1 VYKPRSLE
9 GKDEVKP
16 ALRNQPV
23 LTYECVADDYVPM
36 GSSNEPDTVL
46 KRAKA
51 PQNRTLR
58 LSFDEEA
65 RYSAFAL
72 DPSTMEP
79 GLDGRLR
86 LDDAL
91 DSVFRGD
98 CMEIGPLLPAAC
110 VDLLI
115 ADPPY
120 DLPKNYDGDRFA
132 PMGHEAYL
140 EYTRAW
146 LGAIASSLKPGASL
160 YVCSDWRSSS
170 AVHIALSERFIVR
183 NRITWKRDKGRSA
196 RANWKNVS
204 EDIWFAT
211 AGDRY
216 AFDADAIRLRKP
228 VLAPYRDGGVPKD
241 WTEDESGRWRLT
253 GASNLWDDM
262 TVPFW
267 SMPENTD
274 HPTQKP
280 EKLVARLLLASSKA
294 GDTVLD
300 PFLGSGTTAVAAKKL
315 CRRFIGIERSPSYCA
330 LALKRLETATTDIRI
345 QGFDGVG
352 FSGRNAAHRTDSNEP
367 KTHKENNK

>member
-1 VYKPRSLE
+1 M
-9 GKDEVKP
+9 
-16 ALRNQPV
+16 
-23 LTYECVADDYVPM
+23 CIADDYVTM
-36 GSSNEPDTVL
+36 DSGKESSVL
-46 KRAKA
+46 RKRTKA
-51 PQNRTLR
+51 PRNRTLR
-58 LSFDEEA
+58 LSLDEEE
-65 RYSAFAL
+65 RYTALAL
-72 DPSTMEP
+72 DPSNMVP
-79 GLDGRLR
+79 GLDGRIR

-98 CMEIGPLLPAAC
+98 CMEIGPLLPVAC
-110 VDLLI
+110 ADLLI

-120 DLPKNYDGDRFA
+120 DLPKCFDGDRFT

-146 LGAIASSLKPGASL
+146 LGAIASTLKPGASL

-170 AVHIALSERFIVR
+170 AVHIALAERFIVR

-196 RANWKNVS
+196 RRNWKNVS

-211 AGDRY
+211 VDDAY
-216 AFDADAIRLRKP
+216 AFDADAVRLRKP
-228 VLAPYRDGGVPKD
+228 VLAPYRDGGLPKD
-241 WTEDESGRWRLT
+241 WTEDESGRWRMT

-280 EKLVARLLLASSKA
+280 EKLAARLLLASSRA
-294 GDTVLD
+294 GDVVLD

-315 CRRFIGIERSPSYCA
+315 CRRFIGIERSSSYCA
-330 LALKRLETATTDIRI
+330 LALKRLETATTDMRI
-345 QGFDGVG
+345 QGFDGAI
-352 FSGRNAAHRTDSNEP
+352 FTSRNHAILNGQADQKEP
-367 KTHKENNK
+367 QGD